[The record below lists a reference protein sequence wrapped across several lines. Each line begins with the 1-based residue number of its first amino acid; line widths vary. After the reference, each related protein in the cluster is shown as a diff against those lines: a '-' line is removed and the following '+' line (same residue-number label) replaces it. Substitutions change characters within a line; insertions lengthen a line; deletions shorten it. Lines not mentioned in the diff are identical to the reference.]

1 MNIKLQRKELASTKN
16 ALKNEWMRKQLNIE
30 IKTVEGSRY
39 VDNVIKRRIKE
50 YSLSSQN
57 RRKFLMYCIRAK
69 FENDY
74 LLVTDLIKLVGVS
87 RAAAET
93 MIKECEEANWIIIK
107 RGSGNRRRIQAAE
120 ITVETPCTDMDLLY
134 FLTPDGSPTC
144 YNEYSYSSILY
155 SNGASANNGIQS
167 ETVLIDDNNPNL
179 YYVIVESRS
188 GVSSAFRLTVT
199 CN

>member
-1 MNIKLQRKELASTKN
+1 MNIKLQRKELTSTKN

-30 IKTVEGSRY
+30 IKTVEGSRLI
-39 VDNVIKRRIKE
+39 DNVTKRKIKE

-107 RGSGNRRRIQAAE
+107 RGSGNRRRIQAAD
-120 ITVETPCTDMDLLY
+120 ITVETYADYCDWLWKLIYESDMRNL
-134 FLTPDGSPTC
+134 SASI
-144 YNEYSYSSILY
+144 NEIEKLEQTLS
-155 SNGASANNGIQS
+155 
-167 ETVLIDDNNPNL
+167 
-179 YYVIVESRS
+179 
-188 GVSSAFRLTVT
+188 
-199 CN
+199 